1 MLFSLF
7 GQSIKKKKYI
17 YKTYNLILINLLKI
31 LIKKKK
37 IYNTIKHF
45 FSFFFYNKYVL

>member
-7 GQSIKKKKYI
+7 GQSMKKKKYI
-17 YKTYNLILINLLKI
+17 YKTYNLILINLFKI

-37 IYNTIKHF
+37 IFKKKKQIF
-45 FSFFFYNKYVL
+45 IFFF